1 MKLYQNMKKLDD
13 LANRLGNGEQ
23 TQADLDYLAKCL
35 SSICDG
41 DDAHVVFDI
50 KPTSKGMRRS
60 DYRPHR
66 KIADAFKRI
75 TAFTDP
81 LEVIDDGGILKVVEV
96 KSKRDRLQK
105 IVIPRVAGECGFD
118 ADTLGQYWKEKKY
131 AHLKT
136 AEA

>member
-13 LANRLGNGEQ
+13 LANRLGMGEQ
-23 TQADLDYLAKCL
+23 TQADLDYLANCL

-41 DDAHVVFDI
+41 EDAHVVFDI
-50 KPTSKGMRRS
+50 ESKSKGMRRS

-75 TAFTDP
+75 TAFIDP

-96 KSKRDRLQK
+96 KNKRDRLQK
-105 IVIPRVAGECGFD
+105 IVIPKVAEQCGLN
-118 ADTLGQYWKEKKY
+118 ANTLGQYWKEKKY